1 MADELVFAI
10 ELMSSLIG
18 LPAKKWSDDL
28 FARMLIE
35 MVDAHGNSNLAILYV
50 LVPDGVSRSRVAKT
64 IVLDPIHSLRRL
76 TGSQLFLPSLLT
88 DLGLLKP

>member
-1 MADELVFAI
+1 MVVQGVFDVK
-10 ELMSSLIG
+10 MSNSYSVIYMKTKEPNLRR
-18 LPAKKWSDDL
+18 PNT
-28 FARMLIE
+28 
-35 MVDAHGNSNLAILYV
+35 AHGNSNLAILYV